1 MAATKPAKKERK
13 ARTPVDP
20 NETKAQKFVR
30 LGTKRVN
37 KAVKSVKQLAQLAG
51 SGYDSTPEQRKKITD
66 ALDGAVKLVKDR
78 FAGQKEAAAETI
90 TL

>member
-1 MAATKPAKKERK
+1 MAQASNKKAKKERAK
-13 ARTPVDP
+13 VDP

-30 LGTKRVN
+30 LGTKRIN
-37 KAVKSVKQLAQLAG
+37 RAVKVVKQLAQLAG

-66 ALDGAVKLVKDR
+66 ALDAAVKHVKDR
-78 FAGQKEAAAETI
+78 FAGQKEAAAESI